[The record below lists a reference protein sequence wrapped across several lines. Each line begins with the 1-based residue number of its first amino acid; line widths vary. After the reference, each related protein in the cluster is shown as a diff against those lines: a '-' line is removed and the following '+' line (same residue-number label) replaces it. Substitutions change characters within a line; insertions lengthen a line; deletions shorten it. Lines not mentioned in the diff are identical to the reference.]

1 MLKLLG
7 AATAIAMTMATGAS
21 AQTPAVSTGELQM
34 GDRWTYASRDEI
46 TGQDLPTFTHT
57 VTDVTPT
64 EIGIRLTKPGKP
76 NGYITYDRAWN
87 MKSNGPW
94 HYMPNNGF
102 GIKEPLTVGM
112 AWKIKA
118 SETNSTN
125 NASWNRSGDVK
136 VLAQENITTK
146 AGVFSTFEIES
157 TIRAESINDPTRKVQ
172 LIQRTWYAPAIGHWV
187 KQALELR
194 ADGILRDKKSEE
206 LIACSV
212 KAAGQECGG
221 LHE

>member
-1 MLKLLG
+1 MLKRLG
-7 AATAIAMTMATGAS
+7 AATAIAMATATGAS

-46 TGQDLPTFTHT
+46 TGQDLPIFTHT

-64 EIGIRLTKPGKP
+64 EIGIRLTKPGRP

-87 MKSNGPW
+87 MTSNGPW
-94 HYMPNNGF
+94 RYTPNNGM

-112 AWKIKA
+112 AWKVKA

-146 AGVFSTFEIES
+146 AGTFDTFEIES
-157 TIRAESINDPTRKVQ
+157 TFEDRDNNDATKKLQAVQ
-172 LIQRTWYAPAIGHWV
+172 RMWYAPMVNHWI
-187 KQALELR
+187 KQTLEVRMGGTLR
-194 ADGILRDKKSEE
+194 QNTSVEVIDYGRRD
-206 LIACSV
+206 
-212 KAAGQECGG
+212 
-221 LHE
+221 